1 MATTKQDHLIQ
12 IKTNLKNSQ
21 CEGVPLFAI
30 SDFLCSNEFK
40 RLQDE
45 IFRNFDTFMA
55 QQKLHAEKE
64 ANRAEEAQ
72 AQENPREKLTAEQ
85 LALLDK
91 SKNCAKDL
99 FTEVDS
105 KYICKICGKEL
116 KKSNSIEDH
125 IRTHTGEKPYK
136 VSTYIHTIIDC
147 LMLFIIQ

>member
-1 MATTKQDHLIQ
+1 MATTKQDHLIK
-12 IKTNLKNSQ
+12 IKTNSKNSQ

-45 IFRNFDTFMA
+45 IFRNFETFMA
-55 QQKLHAEKE
+55 QQKIRAEKE
-64 ANRAEEAQ
+64 AMKEEAQ
-72 AQENPREKLTAEQ
+72 ENSRVKLTAEQ
-85 LALLDK
+85 QEMLDK
-91 SKNCAKDL
+91 SQNCAKDL

-136 VSTYIHTIIDC
+136 VWNFVLLCIYILHK
-147 LMLFIIQ
+147 